1 MVMVLMD
8 GDDRN
13 SHFRFDADDS
23 GRPILYKFEA
33 NRKRARNI
41 YTEVLR
47 SYDDEVQDQAVALE
61 FAKRKILG
69 YTPGSWTELVGGT
82 NLRDYKVPKTTI
94 ILLIGTKGCGK
105 SSLVN
110 KISDVFESERFTPQR
125 EQVSPNPSV
134 GGCTCFAHGYRI
146 PSSAKSFC
154 VYDAQSLS
162 YNQSE
167 NENMLK
173 HWMTNGVDHE
183 EPFIWCHAQKAYYL
197 PILARPINFV
207 VFVVNAV
214 SVLESME
221 GRDETEKRYTRVV
234 SKAFNSPLLSFKDD
248 RPVVVVTHGDL
259 LSVSERVRVRVH
271 LGDLLGIHPKKQ
283 IFDIPE
289 SNDCATKLAI
299 LDMLHYCLDHADQ
312 NLPLKGLFSSL
323 CMYEA
328 PSQHA
333 KSACVCHNFNMITSQ
348 PPHLPSI
355 STEESTIH
363 GEEEE
368 DFSVRSPASS
378 ILSGDG
384 GVDCE
389 SGVDEV
395 EGFEK
400 VGRPI
405 SYHKSEASLKR
416 ARNVYRE
423 VLRSYDDEQKDQAVA
438 LEYAKRKILGYT
450 PGSWTEAAGGTHL
463 RDYKVPKT
471 TTILLIGTKGSGKS
485 SLVNKISDVFDS
497 ERFTPQRAQVS
508 FNPSIGCGTIFAHE
522 YKIPKCAKSFCL
534 YDTPSLSDNHS
545 ENECLLKRWMTNG
558 VCHGEL
564 VMRDSDYVAGS
575 TTRMKYSPA
584 VARPINF
591 VVFVVNAVSV
601 LESMEG
607 RDETEKRYTRVVS
620 KAFNRPF
627 LSFKNDKPVVVV
639 THGDLLS
646 VSERVRVRVHLGD
659 LLGIHPKNQIFDIP
673 ESNDC
678 ATKLAILD
686 MLHYCLDHA
695 DKNLPF
701 KGCSSLVV
709 FAVYTAAADDDS
721 YAGDVSLSFRGCI
734 LVE

>member
-1 MVMVLMD
+1 MVTILVCLLFTSLLYCHHCMLNLLKIQMRKTVYSLT
-8 GDDRN
+8 
-13 SHFRFDADDS
+13 
-23 GRPILYKFEA
+23 GRPISSKFEA

-47 SYDDEVQDQAVALE
+47 SYDDEVQDRAVALE

-94 ILLIGTKGCGK
+94 ILLIGIKGSGK

-125 EQVSPNPSV
+125 AQVSPNPSV
-134 GGCTCFAHGYRI
+134 GGCTCFAHGYKI
-146 PSSAKSFC
+146 LSSEKSFC

-234 SKAFNSPLLSFKDD
+234 SKVFNSPLLLFKDD

-312 NLPLKGLFSSL
+312 NLPLK
-323 CMYEA
+323 
-328 PSQHA
+328 
-333 KSACVCHNFNMITSQ
+333 
-348 PPHLPSI
+348 
-355 STEESTIH
+355 EESTILG

-423 VLRSYDDEQKDQAVA
+423 VLRSYDDELKDQAVA

-450 PGSWTEAAGGTHL
+450 PGSWTEAVGGTHL

-497 ERFTPQRAQVS
+497 ER
-508 FNPSIGCGTIFAHE
+508 
-522 YKIPKCAKSFCL
+522 
-534 YDTPSLSDNHS
+534 
-545 ENECLLKRWMTNG
+545 
-558 VCHGEL
+558 
-564 VMRDSDYVAGS
+564 DSDYVAGS
-575 TTRMKYSPA
+575 TTRVKYSPA

-646 VSERVRVRVHLGD
+646 VSDRVRVRVHLGD

>member
-1 MVMVLMD
+1 M
-8 GDDRN
+8 GGDRN
-13 SHFRFDADDS
+13 SHFLSDDS
-23 GRPILYKFEA
+23 
-33 NRKRARNI
+33 
-41 YTEVLR
+41 
-47 SYDDEVQDQAVALE
+47 
-61 FAKRKILG
+61 
-69 YTPGSWTELVGGT
+69 
-82 NLRDYKVPKTTI
+82 
-94 ILLIGTKGCGK
+94 
-105 SSLVN
+105 
-110 KISDVFESERFTPQR
+110 
-125 EQVSPNPSV
+125 
-134 GGCTCFAHGYRI
+134 
-146 PSSAKSFC
+146 
-154 VYDAQSLS
+154 
-162 YNQSE
+162 
-167 NENMLK
+167 
-173 HWMTNGVDHE
+173 
-183 EPFIWCHAQKAYYL
+183 
-197 PILARPINFV
+197 
-207 VFVVNAV
+207 
-214 SVLESME
+214 
-221 GRDETEKRYTRVV
+221 
-234 SKAFNSPLLSFKDD
+234 
-248 RPVVVVTHGDL
+248 
-259 LSVSERVRVRVH
+259 
-271 LGDLLGIHPKKQ
+271 
-283 IFDIPE
+283 
-289 SNDCATKLAI
+289 
-299 LDMLHYCLDHADQ
+299 
-312 NLPLKGLFSSL
+312 
-323 CMYEA
+323 
-328 PSQHA
+328 
-333 KSACVCHNFNMITSQ
+333 
-348 PPHLPSI
+348 
-355 STEESTIH
+355 EESTILG

-423 VLRSYDDEQKDQAVA
+423 VLRSYDDELKDQAVA

-450 PGSWTEAAGGTHL
+450 PGSWTEAAGGTNL

-485 SLVNKISDVFDS
+485 SLVNKISDFFDS

-508 FNPSIGCGTIFAHE
+508 FNPSIGGGTIFAHE

-534 YDTPSLSDNHS
+534 YDTRSLSDNHS

-564 VMRDSDYVAGS
+564 VMRDSDNVAGS

-607 RDETEKRYTRVVS
+607 RDETEKRYTQVVS

-627 LSFKNDKPVVVV
+627 LSFKSINFNLPPFIHDLCCCFSDDKPVVVV

-646 VSERVRVRVHLGD
+646 VSDRVRVRVHLGD

-701 KGCSSLVV
+701 KGCSSLFIQLLPMMIAMLVMFHYLFVV
-709 FAVYTAAADDDS
+709 
-721 YAGDVSLSFRGCI
+721 VS
-734 LVE
+734 